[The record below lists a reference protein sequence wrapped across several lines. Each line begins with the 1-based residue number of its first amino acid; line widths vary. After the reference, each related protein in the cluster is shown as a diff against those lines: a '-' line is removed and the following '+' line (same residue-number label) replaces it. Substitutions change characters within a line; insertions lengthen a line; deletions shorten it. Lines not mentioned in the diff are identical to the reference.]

1 MNKFKLLSL
10 AVLLSLSVNAATIE
24 ENFSSA
30 MNAYNSGDFNKAG
43 DLFLEVGNELSKKDK
58 AKAVPI
64 WNNAATS
71 KLQAEKFS
79 EAESIYQL
87 ILKSKKNLTP
97 DEAVLYY
104 TNLSI
109 CLKNLKEKSKL
120 IETEEKLIK
129 QGAKKL
135 SASEKTNAYAAIG
148 DAYKDLELYVEAV
161 NAYGNA
167 LKAMPKEFDQENRA
181 NIYTALG
188 LCQGQLGQYMA
199 AESNLDK
206 AAKIAQT
213 LNIPLTLAESYSNLG
228 LLAHEKGDYQKA
240 QKLISDAL
248 DIETKEKFNKK
259 IAVDKNNLGAVKR
272 ITGDTN
278 SAMKLYQ
285 ESADIAESE
294 KDIRS
299 EGIAVFNIGN
309 TFRSIGQFSEA
320 SDYYE
325 KALKLYKECGY
336 KEGIAIA
343 HLGIGTMYKVRDRDY
358 QNSLQEYE
366 EALKIFDELSLVRHQ
381 AETYNLLGELYKAI
395 AFPGKSSTRDL
406 VFDDDDDSPKVPQI
420 SSKDSLLKS
429 KEYFSKALK
438 IAEPL
443 SNKEIVWN
451 SEQGLG
457 FYFYKNNEL
466 EESLNHY
473 KKAIDIVSNLY
484 ISAESV
490 QMMGEYMAG
499 KQDLYQEAMSVCS
512 ALYDKTKDKKYLE
525 LMLNYQ
531 NTLNNDVQKANAAV
545 ANIHFEDP
553 AKQKLYEKLNLL
565 GKQQEKVRK
574 AIPIVPAVTDKSS
587 EEERIHA
594 KQAQNAEKSVKADI
608 KRVEG
613 EYQKALAEWK
623 QKYPNDSGM
632 FDSAS
637 RVDFKMIQDNL
648 EPDQVALQYVTLQD
662 LIVINAIS
670 KDKVVTTTVS
680 VSRKD
685 LERIIKNDFMV
696 GYIEKGYGRAHYATN
711 KPYKK
716 DPAKYTGIDYAQ
728 EEFEKV
734 NKILSQLYGY
744 LIKPIEDFIK
754 EKNRIY
760 VINDGYLASVP
771 YACLVSKIDSNGSP
785 TYLVEDH
792 DIAYLRPSFV
802 NALAKKNVQGKIKK
816 ILAVGNAENKNF
828 QMGLLEGSISEISKA
843 DANLN
848 VGGDKKDIALEVKY
862 DGMSQ
867 EQAETQFKSDFKSM
881 TNLPPRPTELWLRD
895 QLSKSNY
902 EILYFAT
909 HGMPYSNVVS
919 TVKGAMNKVKKG
931 DNSFLPYVKIAESN
945 LKSKSPL
952 NGFLYLSSEEGDDI
966 LKSQIPEEQ
975 DGLLTL
981 KDIMQLKDKDFINT
995 KFVVLSAC
1003 NTAVTFVP
1011 AYIAENGD
1019 DDITLFNEKDTEKEL
1034 KDQGWIPGVDQVS
1047 FVETFMKKGVNDVY
1061 GNLWFADDEASSV
1074 LMSKFVEYLVAQ
1086 KDKPDA
1092 VAALNDAQRFYIKG
1106 AKNKEIKFNN
1116 YPLHPYYWALA
1127 AMFGK

>member
-1 MNKFKLLSL
+1 
-10 AVLLSLSVNAATIE
+10 
-24 ENFSSA
+24 
-30 MNAYNSGDFNKAG
+30 
-43 DLFLEVGNELSKKDK
+43 
-58 AKAVPI
+58 
-64 WNNAATS
+64 
-71 KLQAEKFS
+71 
-79 EAESIYQL
+79 
-87 ILKSKKNLTP
+87 
-97 DEAVLYY
+97 
-104 TNLSI
+104 
-109 CLKNLKEKSKL
+109 
-120 IETEEKLIK
+120 
-129 QGAKKL
+129 
-135 SASEKTNAYAAIG
+135 
-148 DAYKDLELYVEAV
+148 
-161 NAYGNA
+161 
-167 LKAMPKEFDQENRA
+167 
-181 NIYTALG
+181 
-188 LCQGQLGQYMA
+188 
-199 AESNLDK
+199 
-206 AAKIAQT
+206 
-213 LNIPLTLAESYSNLG
+213 
-228 LLAHEKGDYQKA
+228 
-240 QKLISDAL
+240 
-248 DIETKEKFNKK
+248 
-259 IAVDKNNLGAVKR
+259 
-272 ITGDTN
+272 
-278 SAMKLYQ
+278 
-285 ESADIAESE
+285 
-294 KDIRS
+294 
-299 EGIAVFNIGN
+299 
-309 TFRSIGQFSEA
+309 
-320 SDYYE
+320 
-325 KALKLYKECGY
+325 
-336 KEGIAIA
+336 
-343 HLGIGTMYKVRDRDY
+343 
-358 QNSLQEYE
+358 
-366 EALKIFDELSLVRHQ
+366 
-381 AETYNLLGELYKAI
+381 
-395 AFPGKSSTRDL
+395 
-406 VFDDDDDSPKVPQI
+406 
-420 SSKDSLLKS
+420 
-429 KEYFSKALK
+429 
-438 IAEPL
+438 
-443 SNKEIVWN
+443 
-451 SEQGLG
+451 
-457 FYFYKNNEL
+457 
-466 EESLNHY
+466 
-473 KKAIDIVSNLY
+473 
-484 ISAESV
+484 
-490 QMMGEYMAG
+490 
-499 KQDLYQEAMSVCS
+499 
-512 ALYDKTKDKKYLE
+512 
-525 LMLNYQ
+525 
-531 NTLNNDVQKANAAV
+531 
-545 ANIHFEDP
+545 
-553 AKQKLYEKLNLL
+553 
-565 GKQQEKVRK
+565 
-574 AIPIVPAVTDKSS
+574 
-587 EEERIHA
+587 
-594 KQAQNAEKSVKADI
+594 
-608 KRVEG
+608 
-613 EYQKALAEWK
+613 
-623 QKYPNDSGM
+623 
-632 FDSAS
+632 
-637 RVDFKMIQDNL
+637 
-648 EPDQVALQYVTLQD
+648 
-662 LIVINAIS
+662 
-670 KDKVVTTTVS
+670 
-680 VSRKD
+680 
-685 LERIIKNDFMV
+685 MV

-711 KPYKK
+711 RPYKN

-802 NALAKKNVQGKIKK
+802 NALAKKNVKGKIKK

-843 DANLN
+843 DENLN

-881 TNLPPRPTELWLRD
+881 TNLPPRPTELWLRE

-931 DNSFLPYVKIAESN
+931 NNSFLPYVKIAESN

-952 NGFLYLSSEEGDDI
+952 NGFLYLSSEEGDNI